1 VAANHVR
8 LNESRF
14 LPAWTGYSGFFDAG
28 ERKWMP
34 LCPIERGNWPPDWI
48 PLFHYPEKRFTLRF
62 RGGILPSMCLLAACM
77 EVAVKIS
84 RGSVWLE
91 YRKRSFSLY
100 FFAERM
106 SLTTEPKDQAM
117 DTRL

>member
-1 VAANHVR
+1 
-8 LNESRF
+8 
-14 LPAWTGYSGFFDAG
+14 
-28 ERKWMP
+28 MP